1 MTPRSGYEF
10 DLLLGPQRSERRA
23 WMVAAGASGIA
34 LVLGAVLVAMLP
46 LKSTEVVTVL
56 VDRHTGDMEKIV
68 KVEPTGIEDEEAVK
82 QALLV
87 SYITDR
93 EGFLSA
99 GADARMQS
107 VLRRTTGAARPA
119 LISLWT
125 PGADNKDYPPSVY
138 GPGAEVDVMV
148 KRITFLEKS
157 VAQVRFE
164 KTLRRPNQDP
174 VTQAFVATVQFAFT
188 PKRERSLAL
197 VWENPLGFEVTAY
210 RVDAETVGAS
220 SGGLN

>member
-1 MTPRSGYEF
+1 MTGRSGYEF

-56 VDRHTGDMEKIV
+56 VDRHTGDMEKV
-68 KVEPTGIEDEEAVK
+68 VRVEPTGIEDEEAVK
-82 QALLV
+82 QAVLV

-107 VLRRTTGAARPA
+107 VLRRTEGAARPA
-119 LISLWT
+119 LIALWT
-125 PGADNKDYPPSVY
+125 PGAQNKDYPPSVY
-138 GPGAEVDVMV
+138 GPRAEVDVVV

-174 VTQAFVATVQFAFT
+174 VTQPFVATVQFTFT

-210 RVDAETVGAS
+210 RVDAETLGAT
-220 SGGLN
+220 SGGLK